1 MRGQKLR
8 QSVRTVLWED
18 GEFDGPVWSGSVMT
32 SEEEEEE
39 YLLKESMLVLGT
51 GVVVTSG
58 VKEKCPRAF

>member
-8 QSVRTVLWED
+8 QSDRTVLWED
-18 GEFDGPVWSGSVMT
+18 GEFDGPVWSGSVRT
-32 SEEEEEE
+32 SKEEEEE
-39 YLLKESMLVLGT
+39 YLLKDAMLVVGT